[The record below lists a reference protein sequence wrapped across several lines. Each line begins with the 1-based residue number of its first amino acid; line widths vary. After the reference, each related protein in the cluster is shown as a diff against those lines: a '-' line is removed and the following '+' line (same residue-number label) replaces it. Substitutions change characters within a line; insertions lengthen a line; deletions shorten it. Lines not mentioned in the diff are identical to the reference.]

1 MKPVSFKIP
10 SPDLQIDFS
19 IALAQIRQEYLQEAL
34 CKTIMNMDIAELDRE
49 LAAIVPKSDLA
60 LLASR
65 GLRGELLFP
74 VPCLLIRNP
83 KLIGYYRLLY
93 GFSQKA
99 FYSADFGLAMFKPME
114 DRGMIN
120 ESGRGSIPPLCRAL
134 AECASSLL
142 KGIGEARLTKEF
154 MDDLT
159 LLTLGPQLRGGAN
172 VRKGTAGIVKIFD
185 AITEIV
191 RESVVSSDRQCI
203 EIKNA
208 AGRRVLIEF
217 ASDPDIIIREVM
229 AEKRYRNIIA
239 LEIKGGTDFSN
250 IHNRIGEAEKSHQKA
265 RQKGYVECWTIV
277 NVDKIDLGMAHKES
291 PSTNRFY
298 RISHI
303 ASGEGEEFNDFRN
316 RIVALT
322 GIPN

>member
-1 MKPVSFKIP
+1 MNPKDFRIP

-34 CKTIMNMDIAELDRE
+34 CKTIKNMNIAELDKE
-49 LAAIVPKSDLA
+49 LADFVPRMDLA
-60 LLASR
+60 ILASR

-74 VPCLLIRNP
+74 VPCLLTKNP

-99 FYSADFGLAMFKPME
+99 FYSADFGLSIFKPME
-114 DRGMIN
+114 DRGMIS
-120 ESGRGSIPPLCRAL
+120 EGIAGFIPSLCRAL
-134 AECASSLL
+134 TGCASSLL
-142 KGIGEARLTKEF
+142 KGVGEERLTKEF
-154 MDDLT
+154 MDDLS

-172 VRKGTAGIVKIFD
+172 VREGTAGIVKIFES
-185 AITEIV
+185 ISRIV
-191 RESVVSSDRQCI
+191 RESVVSSNPQCI
-203 EIKNA
+203 EIRNA
-208 AGRRVLIEF
+208 AGRKVLIEF

-239 LEIKGGTDFSN
+239 MEIKGGTDFSN

-265 RQKGYVECWTIV
+265 KQTGFVECWTIV
-277 NVDKIDLGMAHKES
+277 NVDKIDLDMAHKES

-298 RISHI
+298 RISQI
-303 ASGEGEEFNDFRN
+303 VAVEGEEFKDFRN

-322 GIPN
+322 GIPS

>member
-1 MKPVSFKIP
+1 MNPKDFRIP

-34 CKTIMNMDIAELDRE
+34 CKTIKNMDIAELDKE
-49 LAAIVPKSDLA
+49 LADFVPRMDLA
-60 LLASR
+60 ILASR

-74 VPCLLIRNP
+74 VPCLLTKNP

-99 FYSADFGLAMFKPME
+99 FYSADFGLAIFKPME
-114 DRGMIN
+114 DRGTIS
-120 ESGRGSIPPLCRAL
+120 EGIAGSIPSLCRAL
-134 AECASSLL
+134 SGCASSLL
-142 KGIGEARLTKEF
+142 KGVGEDRLTKEF
-154 MDDLT
+154 MDDLS

-172 VRKGTAGIVKIFD
+172 VRKGTAGIVKIFES
-185 AITEIV
+185 ISRIV

-203 EIKNA
+203 EIRNA
-208 AGRRVLIEF
+208 AGRKVLIEF

-239 LEIKGGTDFSN
+239 MEIKGGTDFSN

-265 RQKGYVECWTIV
+265 KQAGFVECWTIV
-277 NVDKIDLGMAHKES
+277 NVDKIDMDMAHKES

-298 RISHI
+298 RISQI
-303 ASGEGEEFNDFRN
+303 VAGEGEEFKDFRN

-322 GIPN
+322 GIPS

>member
-1 MKPVSFKIP
+1 MKPLSFKIP

-34 CKTIMNMDIAELDRE
+34 RKTIMNMDIAELDRE
-49 LAAIVPKSDLA
+49 LASFAPRSDLA
-60 LLASR
+60 ILASR

-74 VPCLLIRNP
+74 VPCLLTRNP

-99 FYSADFGLAMFKPME
+99 FYSSDFGLTMFKPME

-120 ESGRGSIPPLCRAL
+120 KSGSGSIPPLCRAL
-134 AECASSLL
+134 AGCASSLL
-142 KGIGEARLTKEF
+142 KGVGEARLTREF

-185 AITEIV
+185 AITGIV
-191 RESVVSSDRQCI
+191 RGSIVSSERQCI

-239 LEIKGGTDFSN
+239 MEIKGGTDFSN

>member
-1 MKPVSFKIP
+1 MKPISFRIP
-10 SPDLQIDFS
+10 TPDLQIDFS
-19 IALAQIRQEYLQEAL
+19 IALTQIRQEYLQEAL
-34 CKTIMNMDIAELDRE
+34 WRTIKNMDVAQLDRE
-49 LAAIVPKSDLA
+49 LAAFVPKIDLA
-60 LLASR
+60 ILASH

-74 VPCLLIRNP
+74 VPCLLMRNP

-114 DRGMIN
+114 DRGLLSEN
-120 ESGRGSIPPLCRAL
+120 SSSSIPPFCRAL
-134 AECASSLL
+134 AACASSLL

-185 AITEIV
+185 AITGIV
-191 RESVVSSDRQCI
+191 RKSVVSSDRQCI

-229 AEKRYRNIIA
+229 TEKRYRNIIA
-239 LEIKGGTDFSN
+239 MEIKGGTDFSN

-277 NVDKIDLGMAHKES
+277 NVDKIDLDMAHKES

-298 RISHI
+298 RISDI
-303 ASGEGEEFNDFRN
+303 ISGEGREFDDFRN

-322 GIPN
+322 GIPA

>member
-1 MKPVSFKIP
+1 MKPLSFKIP

-34 CKTIMNMDIAELDRE
+34 CETISNMDIAELDRE

-60 LLASR
+60 FLAGR

-74 VPCLLIRNP
+74 VPCLLARNP
-83 KLIGYYRLLY
+83 KMIGYYRLLY

-114 DRGMIN
+114 DRGMITEN
-120 ESGRGSIPPLCRAL
+120 SSGSIPPLCRAL
-134 AECASSLL
+134 AGCASSLL
-142 KGIGEARLTKEF
+142 KGIGEARLTKAF

-185 AITEIV
+185 AITGIV

-208 AGRRVLIEF
+208 AGRTVLIEF
-217 ASDPDIIIREVM
+217 SSDPDIIIREVM

-239 LEIKGGTDFSN
+239 MEIKGGTDFSN
-250 IHNRIGEAEKSHQKA
+250 IHNRIGEAEKA
-265 RQKGYVECWTIV
+265 TRRQGKRGTS
-277 NVDKIDLGMAHKES
+277 NVGPLSMSIRS
-291 PSTNRFY
+291 
-298 RISHI
+298 I
-303 ASGEGEEFNDFRN
+303 
-316 RIVALT
+316 
-322 GIPN
+322 

>member
-1 MKPVSFKIP
+1 MNPLSFRIP

-19 IALAQIRQEYLQEAL
+19 FALVQIRQEYLQEAL
-34 CKTIMNMDIAELDRE
+34 CKTIKNMDIAEFDKE
-49 LAAIVPKSDLA
+49 LADFVPGTDLA
-60 LLASR
+60 ILASR

-74 VPCLLIRNP
+74 VPCLLTSNP
-83 KLIGYYRLLY
+83 KLMGYYRLLY

-99 FYSADFGLAMFKPME
+99 FYSADFGLAMFKQME
-114 DRGMIN
+114 DRGLLN
-120 ESGRGSIPPLCRAL
+120 ERCGGSIPQLCRAL
-134 AECASSLL
+134 SGCASSLL
-142 KGIGEARLTKEF
+142 QGVGDERLTKEF
-154 MDDLT
+154 MDDLS

-185 AITEIV
+185 SISRIV
-191 RESVVSSDRQCI
+191 RESVISSDRQCI

-208 AGRRVLIEF
+208 AGRKVLIEF

-229 AEKRYRNIIA
+229 AEKRYRNITA
-239 LEIKGGTDFSN
+239 MEIKGGTDFSN

-265 RQKGYVECWTIV
+265 RQAGFVECWTIV
-277 NVDKIDLGMAHKES
+277 NVDKFDLEMARKES

-303 ASGEGEEFNDFRN
+303 ASGEGEEFKDFRN

-322 GIPN
+322 GIPS